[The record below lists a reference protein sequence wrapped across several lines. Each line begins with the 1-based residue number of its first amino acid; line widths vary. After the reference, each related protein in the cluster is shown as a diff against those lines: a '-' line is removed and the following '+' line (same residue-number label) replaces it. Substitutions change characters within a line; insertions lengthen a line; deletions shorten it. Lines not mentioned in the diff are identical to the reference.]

1 MRTSGKLFLCGGMAL
16 ALTACAP
23 WVKTE
28 FDPRADFSAL
38 KTFAWAAP
46 QRQSVENPILDSELL
61 DSKVQAAVTTALRAR
76 GFVPGPP
83 ENADFIVTYHAARDL
98 ETRPASWS
106 MGVGFGTPWW
116 GYSYPWQNTII
127 VSRAPEY
134 YEEGVLIIDI
144 LDAANGGLLWRG
156 WRGRPLSQRHFTPEA
171 VQATVTEILAEFP
184 PGAEHGRG

>member
-1 MRTSGKLFLCGGMAL
+1 MNSSGKLLFCGAMTL

-28 FDPRADFSAL
+28 FDPKADFTTL

-46 QRQSVENPILDSELL
+46 QRQSVENPILDSTLL
-61 DSKVQAAVTTALRAR
+61 DSKVQAAVTAALRAR

-83 ENADFIVTYHAARDL
+83 DSADFIVTYHAAKDL
-98 ETRPASWS
+98 EARPANWS
-106 MGVGFGTPWW
+106 MGVGFGGPWW
-116 GYSYPWQNTII
+116 AHSYPWHSTII

-144 LDAANGGLLWRG
+144 LDARSGALLWRG

-184 PGAEHGRG
+184 PGANNS